1 MEHVSNKTL
10 DSLRTLIAACEAD
23 PRLRVVLQPHLGNLA
38 ESVHQADELLVE
50 RYRQM
55 REQVESTNSFNAM
68 LDEAMDLGRRLRHG
82 VRATLGARDARLVG
96 FGIKPLPPL
105 RRR

>member
-1 MEHVSNKTL
+1 MNHASNKTL
-10 DSLRTLIAACEAD
+10 DSLRTFIAACEAD
-23 PRLRVVLQPHLGNLA
+23 PRLRVALQPHLGNLA
-38 ESVHQADELLVE
+38 ETVHQAEEVLAQ

-55 REQVESTNSFNAM
+55 REQVEATSTFNAM

-96 FGIKPLPPL
+96 FGIKPL
-105 RRR
+105 RGR